1 MQVMMDS
8 YRGLSLLLVLNWD
21 RMLSIAIIAVALMT
35 AGWIGS
41 EMAAR

>member
-1 MQVMMDS
+1 MQVMMNG

-21 RMLSIAIIAVALMT
+21 RLLSIAIITVALMT

-41 EMAAR
+41 EIAAR

>member
-1 MQVMMDS
+1 MQVMMNG

-21 RMLSIAIIAVALMT
+21 RLLSIAIIMVALMT

-41 EMAAR
+41 EIAAR